1 MPEYLFEQS
10 LISSEIQNSLPIN
23 YKLRPL
29 AKNDFEKGVI
39 ECLGQLS
46 VIGSPSKEQ
55 FIGYYIIVI
64 ENEEEKIVGVGT
76 LLVELKFLRSCG
88 KVGHIEDIVV
98 HDSQRGKSLGKSE
111 KPRAYSGDRCRKIEE
126 KGLEACEDI
135 VIHHES
141 GYAFMACGNSELR
154 RTHWYP
160 PSGVFKNQSIQ
171 YREQVFVYKIDSELL
186 LPLSFKNYPDN
197 EDVVLHGLGIYQDP
211 AHRNILYIFL
221 INHKRSGSVIE
232 IFNHRIGS
240 QELQHLETIKNDL
253 IHSPN
258 NLLPVSKNEFYVT
271 NDLYYRKGF
280 KKEIELA
287 DKISYPNGINGN
299 WDNSR
304 IYLGTSTGGK
314 LFIYERKH
322 DNKLKLLDTVKT
334 DATDNVS
341 VDDITGEIYL
351 ATFPKLIPVVMF
363 LKDYGETHVPSAIVK
378 ISNNTNEDKFYG
390 VKYSKEIV
398 YQDDGSFFNHIT
410 VAAVDRKRNVMLL
423 GSFISKGIVRCE
435 LEYELAK

>member
-55 FIGYYIIVI
+55 FIEHFNQMKSSKGYYIIVI

-211 AHRNILYIFL
+211 AH
-221 INHKRSGSVIE
+221 
-232 IFNHRIGS
+232 
-240 QELQHLETIKNDL
+240 
-253 IHSPN
+253 
-258 NLLPVSKNEFYVT
+258 
-271 NDLYYRKGF
+271 
-280 KKEIELA
+280 LA

>member
-1 MPEYLFEQS
+1 M
-10 LISSEIQNSLPIN
+10 QNRTTIF
-23 YKLRPL
+23 L
-29 AKNDFEKGVI
+29 AI
-39 ECLGQLS
+39 
-46 VIGSPSKEQ
+46 
-55 FIGYYIIVI
+55 IIVI
-64 ENEEEKIVGVGT
+64 IALSYNSVYDYLSFSG
-76 LLVELKFLRSCG
+76 LF
-88 KVGHIEDIVV
+88 
-98 HDSQRGKSLGKSE
+98 SE

-171 YREQVFVYKIDSELL
+171 YREQSELL

-240 QELQHLETIKNDL
+240 QELQHLETIK
-253 IHSPN
+253 
-258 NLLPVSKNEFYVT
+258 V
-271 NDLYYRKGF
+271 
-280 KKEIELA
+280 A

-351 ATFPKLIPVVMF
+351 ATFPKLIPVAMF

-398 YQDDGSFFNHIT
+398 YQDDGSFFNHVT